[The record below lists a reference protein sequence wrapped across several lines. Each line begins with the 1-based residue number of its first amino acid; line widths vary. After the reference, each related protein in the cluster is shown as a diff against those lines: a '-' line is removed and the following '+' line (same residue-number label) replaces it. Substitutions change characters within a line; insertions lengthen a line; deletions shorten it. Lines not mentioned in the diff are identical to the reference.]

1 VSGAQHTPGPWSLTI
16 DPYEDVD
23 PPSEPFCT
31 ITAGN
36 GGYMGESG
44 FELSGICCEADARLI
59 AAAPQLYEALGHIR
73 ELLVAYGPRYI
84 DKAVKLAD
92 DALAK
97 ARGETA

>member
-1 VSGAQHTPGPWSLTI
+1 MSGAQHTPGPWSLTI

-36 GGYMGESG
+36 GGYMGEGG

-59 AAAPQLYEALGHIR
+59 AAAPQLYALAERAMRWFADNGC
-73 ELLVAYGPRYI
+73 AG
-84 DKAVKLAD
+84 DLAWEIGET
-92 DALAK
+92 LAK
-97 ARGETA
+97 ARGDQ